1 MIVTETTSY
10 QEQFERFEQE
20 LGAEK
25 PQWLRDLQRRGLA
38 RFRELGFPTTKLED
52 WRFTNVAS
60 LTKQNFI
67 APLTPRSAGQLQDAG
82 ELAAQ
87 ARLDDHFHR
96 LVFVNGRYAAELSH
110 IGDLPEGVHI
120 DHLEQVLRTQPDQ
133 VSERL
138 GRQANFEQAA
148 LAALNTALF
157 QDGAVISVAD
167 GVQLDTPIHLVFI
180 TERDEQ
186 AIASFPRNLIK
197 LGKGSNVQIL
207 ETHVGSPGAAYF
219 TNSVME
225 IELDETAELDH
236 YKLQGDSIAAH
247 HIASTYVDQRG
258 QSIYRNHYF
267 AFGGALSR
275 NEIACMLDGEQVQ
288 TVLNGLYMISGN
300 QLADC
305 RTRIEHAKPNC
316 ESHEMYKGILDNH
329 ARGVFNGR
337 IHVHPD
343 AQKTDAKQSNQAIL
357 LSDDAVIDTKPE
369 LEIYADDV
377 RCTHGAT
384 VGELDDLALFY
395 LRSRGIPEPLA
406 HKMLIFA
413 FANDVVQGARIEPL
427 KKYLEAVLL
436 ADHGLPQV

>member
-20 LGAEK
+20 LGADK

-60 LTKQNFI
+60 LAKQDFI
-67 APLTPRSAGQLQDAG
+67 APLTPRVPGQVHDAG

-87 ARLDDHFHR
+87 ALLDDSFHR
-96 LVFVNGRYAAELSH
+96 LVFINGRFAAEFSR
-110 IGDLPEGVHI
+110 IGELPEGVQVN
-120 DHLEQVLRTQPDQ
+120 HLEQVLRTQADQ
-133 VSERL
+133 IGEQL
-138 GRQANFEQAA
+138 GQQASLENAS
-148 LAALNTALF
+148 LTALNTAMF
-157 QDGAVISVAD
+157 QDGAVISVAA
-167 GVQLDTPIHLVFI
+167 GVQLETPIHLVFI

-186 AIASFPRNLIK
+186 AVASFPRSLIK
-197 LGKGSNVQIL
+197 LGKGSNVQVL
-207 ETHVGSPGAAYF
+207 ETHVGSPGATYF
-219 TNSVME
+219 TNSVLE
-225 IELDETAELDH
+225 IELDDEAELDH
-236 YKLQGDSIAAH
+236 YKLQSDSIAAH
-247 HIASTYVDQRG
+247 HIAATHVHQRG

-275 NEIACMLDGEQVQ
+275 NEIACTLDGEQVQ
-288 TVLNGLYMISGN
+288 TILNGLYMISGD

-384 VGELDDLALFY
+384 VGELDDTALFY

-413 FANDVVQGARIEPL
+413 FANDVVQGAKIEPL

>member
-1 MIVTETTSY
+1 MIVTETISY
-10 QEQFERFEQE
+10 QEQFERIEQE

-52 WRFTNVAS
+52 WRFTNVTS
-60 LTKQNFI
+60 LAKQNFTT
-67 APLTPRSAGQLQDAG
+67 PLLPRVAGSLREAG
-82 ELAAQ
+82 DLATQ
-87 ARLDDHFHR
+87 TLLDDSFHR
-96 LVFVNGRYAAELSH
+96 LVFINGQYAAEFSR
-110 IGDLPEGVHI
+110 IGDLPAGVQI
-120 DHLEQVLRTQPDQ
+120 DHLSNALRSRPES
-133 VSERL
+133 VSEPL
-138 GRQANFEQAA
+138 SRQANFDDAA
-148 LAALNTALF
+148 FTALNTALF
-157 QDGAVISVAD
+157 QDGAVLEVAD
-167 GVQLDTPIHLVFI
+167 GVQLETPVHLVFI
-180 TERDEQ
+180 TDRDEQ
-186 AIASFPRNLIK
+186 AVASFPRNLIK
-197 LGKGSNVQIL
+197 LGKGSNLQVL
-207 ETHVGSPGAAYF
+207 ETHVGAAGAAYF
-219 TNSVME
+219 TNSVTE
-225 IELDETAELDH
+225 IELDELAELDH
-236 YKLQGDSIAAH
+236 YKLQSDSIAAH
-247 HIASTYVDQRG
+247 HIASTYVDQHRE
-258 QSIYRNHYF
+258 SVYRNHYF

-275 NEIACMLDGEQVQ
+275 NEIICMLDGEQVE
-288 TVLNGLYMISGN
+288 TTLNGLYMISGN

-316 ESHEMYKGILDNH
+316 ESHELYKGILDNH

-343 AQKTDAKQSNQAIL
+343 AQKTDAKQSNQALL

-384 VGELDDLALFY
+384 VGELDDTALFY

-436 ADHGLPQV
+436 ADHGLPPV